1 MKAKV
6 AFTVDQEVLN
16 EIDSLRGL
24 THRSTYINHI
34 LKIGLNKLKEDS
46 KKPEGKERKCR
57 SN

>member
-6 AFTVDQEVLN
+6 AFTIDQAVLE
-16 EIDSLRGL
+16 EIDNLRGL
-24 THRSTYINHI
+24 ANRSTYINHI

-57 SN
+57 VN